1 MRLIFRRIPE
11 CECSKWADGMGLWE
25 PPSAGSKIQFNFLS
39 APVSVPGHGVSLE
52 FRQKGEHHESW
63 TLSGLLIGHKDPGER

>member
-1 MRLIFRRIPE
+1 MRMQQMGR
-11 CECSKWADGMGLWE
+11 WDGTMGVTKCRF
-25 PPSAGSKIQFNFLS
+25 KIQFNFLS

-63 TLSGLLIGHKDPGER
+63 TLSGLLIERKDPGER